1 MHSRQGPTHSTP
13 RWVKLFGIAALVLGL
28 LVLVVIFTGIGGPHG
43 PGRHWQG
50 ADVGN
55 EAANGGQSR

>member
-1 MHSRQGPTHSTP
+1 MHSRHGPTHSTP
-13 RWVKLFGIAALVLGL
+13 RWVKLFGIAALVLAL

-50 ADVGN
+50 AVDGDD
-55 EAANGGQSR
+55 AANGSQSQ